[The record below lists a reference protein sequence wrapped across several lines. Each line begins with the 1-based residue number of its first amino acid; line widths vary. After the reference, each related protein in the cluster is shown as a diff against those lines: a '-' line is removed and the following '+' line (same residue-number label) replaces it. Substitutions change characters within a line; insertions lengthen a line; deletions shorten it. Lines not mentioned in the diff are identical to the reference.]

1 MVTYDHFTL
10 YADGKRAFPAILSAI
25 AAAKDTLFINMFI
38 WRDDE
43 IGNCMAE
50 AVLAAAERGVKV
62 RVSIDRYGLVLEKA
76 EEAGRSFFHKKTTF
90 IERVKIAALMRLY
103 PENHRGKQKDIHT
116 PLYEKILSHPNITVE
131 KDTFKADHSKF
142 YIIDGETLF
151 LGGVNIEDKENGFD
165 LSGREYGDYMV
176 RLTGKTAVDAFL
188 AKLETGKDTV
198 EEYSFT
204 VNTKPPFHPLFEA
217 EDKYLSIICEAES
230 ELWITMAYF
239 SPLPR
244 FLDAITDAYRRGVK
258 VTVMIPARANFQNDT
273 NRKTAKELFKR
284 SGGGIRVLL
293 SPRMLHT
300 KLVMSEKELSF
311 GSANITKKA
320 FRQLSECNLTVK
332 NDASSFCEA
341 IRENEQKNAEAAH
354 EVRESKELRYR
365 RLYALLEGMLV

>member
-1 MVTYDHFTL
+1 MVTYEHFTL

-25 AAAKDTLFINMFI
+25 EAAEKSLFINMFI

-43 IGNCMAE
+43 IGNRMAE

-62 RVSIDRYGLVLEKA
+62 EISIDRYGLVLEKA
-76 EEAGRSFFHKKTTF
+76 EEAGRSFFHKRTTLA
-90 IERVKIAALMRLY
+90 ERVKIAALMCLY
-103 PENHRGKQKDIHT
+103 PENHRGRKKDECT
-116 PLYEKILSHPNITVE
+116 PLYERLVSHPNITVE
-131 KDTFKADHSKF
+131 RDTFKADHSKF

-151 LGGVNIEDKENGFD
+151 VGGVNIEDKENGRD

-176 RLTGKTAVDAFL
+176 RVADKNAVDAL
-188 AKLETGKDTV
+188 LTKLKTGKDTV
-198 EEYSFT
+198 MGYSFT
-204 VNTKPPFHPLFEA
+204 VNTKPPLYPLFEA
-217 EDKYLSIICEAES
+217 EGKYLSVIREAEK

-258 VTVMIPARANFQNDT
+258 VTVMIPERANFQNDT
-273 NRKTAKELFKR
+273 NRKTARELLKR
-284 SGGGIRVLL
+284 SNGGIRVLL

-300 KLVMSEKELSF
+300 KLVMSEKEISF

-341 IRENEQKNAEAAH
+341 IRENERKNEEAAR
-354 EVRESKELRYR
+354 EVRDHREIRYR
-365 RLYALLEGMLV
+365 RLYAFLEGTLV